1 MNPDLPSHIP
11 SSVTEYLPYYLQQL
25 QCVAQGSLQ
34 RDSVVET
41 LQPVQQVL
49 LAPSRLP
56 PQGLLGY

>member
-1 MNPDLPSHIP
+1 MNASLSSHIL
-11 SSVTEYLPYYLQQL
+11 SSVTEYLSYSLQQL
-25 QCVAQGSLQ
+25 QSVAQGSLQ
-34 RDSVVET
+34 RDTVVET